1 MIKVYS
7 YCIFTFIRYFY
18 NIHGLFNSKL
28 LVKISMPSYG
38 IVLMGKYDHFT
49 IVFRN
54 GLWSKAKIIVL

>member
-18 NIHGLFNSKL
+18 HIRGLFNSKL
-28 LVKISMPSYG
+28 LVKIAMPNYD

-49 IVFRN
+49 IVSRN
-54 GLWSKAKIIVL
+54 GLWSKAKIMVL